1 MFRVVHASNG
11 TAATAGGR
19 VAIPLFAKLT
29 QSAEA
34 DTVLDDDEGIAFR
47 DAVLYDRVNIQ

>member
-1 MFRVVHASNG
+1 MVHASNG